1 MPGLARPTSRAEPY
15 LRVIGETGKVWGSE
29 FTARVIWWF
38 IGRPIYSTRPRLV
51 QQRLL
56 IGRAITKGI
65 STEMLAERS
74 NAGQGGPGFQ
84 TDSVIDG
91 IPEALLA
98 PVVPLSGL
106 K

>member
-1 MPGLARPTSRAEPY
+1 
-15 LRVIGETGKVWGSE
+15 
-29 FTARVIWWF
+29 
-38 IGRPIYSTRPRLV
+38 
-51 QQRLL
+51 
-56 IGRAITKGI
+56 
-65 STEMLAERS
+65 MLAERS